1 MSPTQAR
8 AFLAVANAG
17 SFTAAARFLNVS
29 QPTVTT
35 QVKDLET
42 FYGVELFHR
51 HGRGVNLTTTGEELL
66 SIVRRIYANQQDAVQ
81 YLQAVQGLNTGQMRI
96 GAYGPYHAIELLS
109 VFHQRYPG
117 LETSLSFANSGQ
129 LQDDIFGHRID
140 IAVFSRVEQ
149 RAEFHTLA
157 YDQSRL
163 IAIVGKAHPWSR
175 RKSIDVR
182 ELNDQPVI
190 LREPGSEVR
199 RAYIEIERRYDLKPL
214 SAIEVGSRE
223 GTVAA
228 AALNAGVAMIFDEGL
243 FPEQSVCKLRIRDVD
258 YVAQVNVVCLEE
270 RKTNRAISAFFEIAE
285 EMRSAPRQ
293 PRQPRQPSLRGQRER
308 K

>member
-8 AFLAVANAG
+8 AFFAVANAG
-17 SFTAAARFLNVS
+17 SFTAAARSLNVS

-35 QVKDLET
+35 QVKELET

-51 HGRGVNLTTTGEELL
+51 HGRGVSLTTTGQELL
-66 SIVRRIYANQQDAVQ
+66 TIVRRIYANQQDAVE
-81 YLQAVQGLNTGQMRI
+81 YLQAVQGLHTGQMRI
-96 GAYGPYHAIELLS
+96 GAYGPYHVIELLS
-109 VFHQRYPG
+109 AFHQRYPG
-117 LETSLSFANSGQ
+117 LHTSLEFANSRQ
-129 LQDDIFGHRID
+129 LQDDILGHHID
-140 IAVFSRVEQ
+140 VAVFSRIDR

-163 IAIVGKAHPWSR
+163 IAIVGKMHPWSR

-182 ELNDQPVI
+182 ELNGQPVI

-199 RAYIEIERRYDLKPL
+199 RAYVEMAQHHDLKPA
-214 SAIEVGSRE
+214 SEIEVGSRE

-228 AALNAGVAMIFDEGL
+228 AALNAGVALIFDEGL
-243 FPEQSVCKLRIRDVD
+243 IPEQSVCKLRIRDFD
-258 YVAQVNVVCLEE
+258 FVAHVNVVCLGE
-270 RKTNRAISAFFEIAE
+270 RKDNRAIRAFFELAE
-285 EMRSAPRQ
+285 EMRSAQRRPRQ
-293 PRQPRQPSLRGQRER
+293 ANPRARQGR

>member
-17 SFTAAARFLNVS
+17 SFTGAAKYLNVS

-42 FYGVELFHR
+42 LYGVELFHR
-51 HGRGVNLTTTGEELL
+51 HGRGVSLTITGEELL
-66 SIVRRIYANQQDAVQ
+66 SIVRRIYANQQDAVE
-81 YLQAVQGLNTGQMRI
+81 YLQAVQGLHTGRMRI
-96 GAYGPYHAIELLS
+96 GAYGPYHVIELLS
-109 VFHQRYPG
+109 AFHQRYPG
-117 LETSLSFANSGQ
+117 LETTLSFGNSRR
-129 LQDDIFGHRID
+129 LQDDIFGHHID

-199 RAYIEIERRYDLKPL
+199 HAYIEIERRHDLKPL
-214 SAIEVGSRE
+214 SAIEIGSRE

-228 AALNAGVAMIFDEGL
+228 AALNVGVAIIFDEGL
-243 FPEQSVCKLRIRDVD
+243 FPEQSICKLRIRDVD
-258 YVAQVNVVCLEE
+258 FVAQVNVVCLEE
-270 RKTNRAISAFFEIAE
+270 RKKNRAISAFFELAE
-285 EMRSAPRQ
+285 ELRSVQRRQ
-293 PRQPRQPSLRGQRER
+293 R
-308 K
+308 

>member
-8 AFLAVANAG
+8 AFLAVATAG
-17 SFTAAARFLNVS
+17 SFTAAAKALNVS

-51 HGRGVNLTTTGEELL
+51 HGRGVSLTTTGEELL
-66 SIVRRIYANQQDAVQ
+66 SIVRRIYANQQDAVE
-81 YLQAVQGLNTGQMRI
+81 YLHAVQGLHTGQMRI
-96 GAYGPYHAIELLS
+96 GAYGPYHVIELLS
-109 VFHQRYPG
+109 AFHQRYPG
-117 LETSLSFANSGQ
+117 LQISLSFANSRQ
-129 LQDDIFGHRID
+129 LQDDILGHHID
-140 IAVFSRVEQ
+140 IAVFSRLDQ
-149 RAEFHTLA
+149 RTEFHTLA

-199 RAYIEIERRYDLKPL
+199 HAYDEIERHHDLKPL
-214 SAIEVGSRE
+214 RAIEVGSRE

-228 AALNAGVAMIFDEGL
+228 TALNVGVALIFDEGL
-243 FPEQSVCKLRIRDVD
+243 IPEQSVCQLRIRDVD
-258 YVAQVNVVCLEE
+258 FVAQVNVVCLEE
-270 RKTNRAISAFFEIAE
+270 RKDNRAIGAFFALAE
-285 EMRSAPRQ
+285 EMRSVQRRPR
-293 PRQPRQPSLRGQRER
+293 RPSSHRWQGRE
-308 K
+308 